1 MKKYFSQINQS
12 NTVINIITVD
22 GQSIEDHGGDKSAEA
37 ENWMNKKFKIPEGHK
52 WVQTSRDNTSDFRKQ
67 AAGKGG
73 KYDSNLDIFIQSQ
86 PYDSW
91 ALDSNNDWQA
101 PIAYPSVTEGY
112 VIDWDEQNQHWRGFK
127 GAEELSTWDSDTSS
141 WSDPTP

>member
-1 MKKYFSQINQS
+1 MKKYFAHINQS
-12 NTVINIITVD
+12 NTVLNIITVD
-22 GQSIEDHGGDKSAEA
+22 GQSIEDGGEPT
-37 ENWMNKKFKIPEGHK
+37 FKIPEGHR
-52 WVQTSRDNTSDFRKQ
+52 WVQTSQDNTSDFRKQ

-141 WSDPTP
+141 WSDPAP